1 MSVDG
6 AEKDDTVRVAEESSG
21 LITEIINEII
31 WSPINLALVIAI
43 LVLLYKIVKGRSEGS
58 SGPSNSGPPPLPKMK
73 KRDMTL
79 SELRQ
84 YDGNQPDGRI
94 LVAVNSKI
102 FDVTK
107 GRRFYGPGMDSVNF
121 VKCRIVL
128 LHGSSWYYVTE

>member
-58 SGPSNSGPPPLPKMK
+58 NGPSTSGPPPLPKMK

-107 GRRFYGPGMDSVNF
+107 GRRFYGPGTELFLTFWIYYTV
-121 VKCRIVL
+121 
-128 LHGSSWYYVTE
+128 SS